1 MFPAPF
7 ENYYNLMNLMN
18 LMKLM
23 NLMNLINLLVLFD
36 HGVYRQCVAIILIL
50 YEF

>member
-18 LMKLM
+18 LMK
-23 NLMNLINLLVLFD
+23 LMNLINLLVLFD